1 MMASNV
7 IISSLIIAVFLIGL
21 AQKGVSLSCY
31 VCYSTISW
39 KDCFNKGRVRN
50 CNLDKAVCSN
60 TFTAEKQKDDQQKL
74 QFAATCLPKKN
85 CNKETCREDMGSSG
99 ENKAV
104 NCEISC
110 CETDKCNMVASK
122 GQVSSISILGLI
134 ISLLSC
140 YSLPNFWIFISF
152 SNTYSSG

>member
-1 MMASNV
+1 MKNPLTVLNAMNMKRVLVPS
-7 IISSLIIAVFLIGL
+7 ILFISLCDPSF
-21 AQKGVSLSCY
+21 Y
-31 VCYSTISW
+31 
-39 KDCFNKGRVRN
+39 
-50 CNLDKAVCSN
+50 
-60 TFTAEKQKDDQQKL
+60 L
-74 QFAATCLPKKN
+74 QKN

-140 YSLPNFWIFISF
+140 YSLPNF
-152 SNTYSSG
+152 

>member
-1 MMASNV
+1 MFSESKFGPPVAK
-7 IISSLIIAVFLIGL
+7 ILGSSLRRSAMSREMKHPLTVLNAMNMKRVLVPSILFI
-21 AQKGVSLSCY
+21 SLCDPSFY
-31 VCYSTISW
+31 
-39 KDCFNKGRVRN
+39 
-50 CNLDKAVCSN
+50 
-60 TFTAEKQKDDQQKL
+60 L
-74 QFAATCLPKKN
+74 QKN
-85 CNKETCREDMGSSG
+85 CNKETCREDLGSSG

-134 ISLLSC
+134 ISLLFC

>member
-1 MMASNV
+1 MKNPLTVLNAMKMKQVLVPS
-7 IISSLIIAVFLIGL
+7 ILFISICDPSF
-21 AQKGVSLSCY
+21 Y
-31 VCYSTISW
+31 
-39 KDCFNKGRVRN
+39 
-50 CNLDKAVCSN
+50 
-60 TFTAEKQKDDQQKL
+60 L
-74 QFAATCLPKKN
+74 QEN
-85 CNKETCREDMGSSG
+85 CNKETCREDLGSSG

-140 YSLPNFWIFISF
+140 YSLQNF
-152 SNTYSSG
+152 